1 MVSVADPQAVSP
13 SRSGNAARL
22 QLSSSSSNPHV
33 QRLLCPWLTT
43 CGTAL
48 EAHENVTAVLY
59 AELRQISKP
68 PECQNTN
75 TKDQLKD
82 SRWSHEDSHRRV
94 RKVFANLLHMFARA
108 WLLAPDAR

>member
-22 QLSSSSSNPHV
+22 QISSSSSNPHV

-48 EAHENVTAVLY
+48 EAHENVTACTRSFVKSRNHPNVRTLTP
-59 AELRQISKP
+59 K
-68 PECQNTN
+68 TN
-75 TKDQLKD
+75 
-82 SRWSHEDSHRRV
+82 
-94 RKVFANLLHMFARA
+94 
-108 WLLAPDAR
+108 

>member
-48 EAHENVTAVLY
+48 EAHENVTGTGTVLY
-59 AELRQISKP
+59 VSFVKSRNHPNARTPTPK
-68 PECQNTN
+68 TN
-75 TKDQLKD
+75 
-82 SRWSHEDSHRRV
+82 
-94 RKVFANLLHMFARA
+94 
-108 WLLAPDAR
+108 

>member
-22 QLSSSSSNPHV
+22 QISSSSSNPHV

-48 EAHENVTAVLY
+48 EAHENVTRA
-59 AELRQISKP
+59 S
-68 PECQNTN
+68 
-75 TKDQLKD
+75 
-82 SRWSHEDSHRRV
+82 S
-94 RKVFANLLHMFARA
+94 NLETTRMSEH
-108 WLLAPDAR
+108 

>member
-22 QLSSSSSNPHV
+22 QISSSSSNPHV

-48 EAHENVTAVLY
+48 EAHENVTGA
-59 AELRQISKP
+59 S
-68 PECQNTN
+68 
-75 TKDQLKD
+75 
-82 SRWSHEDSHRRV
+82 S
-94 RKVFANLLHMFARA
+94 NLETTRMSEH
-108 WLLAPDAR
+108 